1 MRDRLNSD
9 SNSMSAVSLWI
20 GVVRPVS
27 VLEGFEF
34 DAASRLEEDV
44 RGYRHEA
51 FGMFELG
58 CGAG

>member
-1 MRDRLNSD
+1 
-9 SNSMSAVSLWI
+9 MSAVSLWT